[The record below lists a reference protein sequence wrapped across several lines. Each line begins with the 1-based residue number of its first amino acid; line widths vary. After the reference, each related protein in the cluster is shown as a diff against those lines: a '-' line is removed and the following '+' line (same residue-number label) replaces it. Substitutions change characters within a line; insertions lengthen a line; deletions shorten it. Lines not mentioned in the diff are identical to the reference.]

1 MTENIADALAKEIK
15 RNQELLEAYR
25 DIPTGVFG
33 ATMIKADIEFAVYA
47 LAGGDVVEILKA
59 YKRMVNNE

>member
-1 MTENIADALAKEIK
+1 MSENIADALAKEIK
-15 RNQELLEAYR
+15 RNQELLEVYR

-33 ATMIKADIEFAVYA
+33 ATMIKEDIDFAIDA
-47 LAGGDVVEILKA
+47 LAGGDIVEILKA